1 MFISLIRCAM
11 RDEAVQDKML
21 KVQHLEL
28 QLKVVSPG
36 TSFSIRAAYMTL
48 VEEYQAVLIRRLYG
62 VVVRRKRNVYGK

>member
-48 VEEYQAVLIRRLYG
+48 VEYQAVLIRRLYG

>member
-1 MFISLIRCAM
+1 M

>member
-1 MFISLIRCAM
+1 M

-48 VEEYQAVLIRRLYG
+48 EEYQAVLIRRLYG